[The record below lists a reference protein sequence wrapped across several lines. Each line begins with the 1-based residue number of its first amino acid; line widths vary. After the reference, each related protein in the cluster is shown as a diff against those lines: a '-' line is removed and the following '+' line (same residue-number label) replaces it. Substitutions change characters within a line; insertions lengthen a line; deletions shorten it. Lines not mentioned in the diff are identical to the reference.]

1 MISQNVWAP
10 PFFLVLGLN
19 LKIILV
25 ISRTL
30 SILIHCL
37 MYPVHLLLLS
47 GMPLMGQEQLTLLV
61 QHLIRSLAR
70 ALVLIKLNLKVS
82 VGQGRLFMYTL
93 PYNKS

>member
-10 PFFLVLGLN
+10 PFFFGPWVELEN
-19 LKIILV
+19 HTV

-47 GMPLMGQEQLTLLV
+47 GMPLMAKN
-61 QHLIRSLAR
+61 S
-70 ALVLIKLNLKVS
+70 
-82 VGQGRLFMYTL
+82 
-93 PYNKS
+93 

>member
-10 PFFLVLGLN
+10 PFFFGPWVELENHTGDIAYTVYFD
-19 LKIILV
+19 
-25 ISRTL
+25 TL
-30 SILIHCL
+30 SNVPGPFIA
-37 MYPVHLLLLS
+37 LS